1 MAIYAVSDL
10 HGRYD
15 LWEKI
20 KAEVQPDD
28 ILYSLGDNIDRG
40 PDGIKIILD
49 IMKMDNVRCIRGN
62 HEMMAIKALPLLL
75 ANKFNSSSIDQWFW
89 NGGAATWNQL
99 ETIYCEDDAPTFK
112 HHCYDIINFFKY
124 NMRDDYSHVFNATN
138 NKHIVLLSHAGYTLG
153 REQEAEVGWDR
164 DHFLDKWCPS
174 FNISFA
180 QYGLWNTKDILLVH
194 GHTPVQYLK
203 QDLELVKTRIDF
215 SIPPQVIYYCD
226 GHKIDIDLGSII
238 SNRAALLNLETLE
251 VTYFE
256 SKSSD

>member
-20 KAEVQPDD
+20 KAALQPDD

-62 HEMMAIKALPLLL
+62 HEMMAIKALPFLL
-75 ANKFNSSSIDQWFW
+75 ANKFNSPNIDQWFW
-89 NGGAATWNQL
+89 NGGAETWNQL
-99 ETIYCEDDAPTFK
+99 ESIYHEDDNRTFK
-112 HHCYDIINFFKY
+112 DHCYNIINFFKY
-124 NMRDDYSHVFNATN
+124 NMKDDYFHVFNATN

-153 REQEAEVGWDR
+153 RKQEAEVGWDR
-164 DHFLDKWCPS
+164 DHFFDKWCPS
-174 FNISFA
+174 FDIPLI

-194 GHTPVQYLK
+194 GHTPVQFLK
-203 QDLELVKTRIDF
+203 QDLELVKTKIDF
-215 SIPPQVIYYCD
+215 STPPQIIRYCD
-226 GHKIDIDLGSII
+226 GHKIDIDLGSIV

-251 VTYFE
+251 AIYFDTE
-256 SKSSD
+256 PSD